1 MIQFLLDILPVA
13 ILGGFIFVGIM
24 YFVVA
29 DVMGVNDDDEDDNYT
44 EVKKWK
50 YKKED
55 KK

>member
-13 ILGGFIFVGIM
+13 ILGGFIFAGIM

-29 DVMGVNDDDEDDNYT
+29 DAMGVNDDDEDDNYA
-44 EVKKWK
+44 EIKKWK